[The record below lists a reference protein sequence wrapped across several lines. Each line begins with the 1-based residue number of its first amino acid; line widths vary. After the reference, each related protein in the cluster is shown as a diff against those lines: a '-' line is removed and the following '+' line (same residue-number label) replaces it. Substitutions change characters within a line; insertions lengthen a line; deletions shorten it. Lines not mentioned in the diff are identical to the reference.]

1 MLFFKYNKEVVKFD
15 LINKFSYSSITN
27 IPFLERVILNVN
39 ISNSDS
45 ETFSGFSRSLFL
57 LELISG
63 QKAIVNKFTISAHG
77 RGQKR
82 IIFHSSVTLRKNFLF
97 NFLYLF
103 QNFIF
108 LNLTKKFLSI
118 NKKLTR
124 ANYSFTIKDITIFP
138 GTSEVFI
145 KWVYPLHI
153 SFLPN
158 VSTLNVGEFE
168 LILRNLNFIITIN
181 KV

>member
-1 MLFFKYNKEVVKFD
+1 MLFFKYNKEITNFD
-15 LINKFSYSSITN
+15 LINKFSYCNITN
-27 IPFLERVILNVN
+27 IPFLERIILNVN

-63 QKAIVNKFTISAHG
+63 QKAIVAKYATSAHG

-82 IIFHSSVTLRKNFLF
+82 IVFHSSVILRKKFLF

-103 QNFIF
+103 HNFVF

-118 NKKLTR
+118 NKRIGK

-145 KWVYPLHI
+145 KWIYPLHV
-153 SFLPN
+153 SLLPKT
-158 VSTLNVGEFE
+158 SDLNLTEFE
-168 LILRNLNFIITIN
+168 LILRNLNFIIITKI
-181 KV
+181 